1 MKEVTVIVTD
11 NNRVDLLRKTLT
23 SFMAMNT
30 YPIAGGM
37 HIHND
42 GRDTLFKS
50 IMRDYRFLE
59 AKWYFSGRT
68 IGYAAS
74 LDFLLSKVRT
84 EYVMNLES
92 DWLFHS
98 NPGFIER
105 SMMILEDNSDIH
117 QVWIRDESDHGHP
130 LGEEITISG
139 IRVKPVTHGYR
150 KAWNGYSLNPAL
162 RRMSDIRRM
171 FPNGLIEHRDE
182 IDQAKHSA
190 LFNYKAVSLVD
201 SSIRHIGYNRRSIN
215 FRP

>member
-1 MKEVTVIVTD
+1 MVKEVTVIVTD

-23 SFMAMNT
+23 SFLAMNT

-42 GRDTLFKS
+42 GKDKLFRAM
-50 IMRDYRFLE
+50 MRDFKD
-59 AKWYFSGRT
+59 AHWYFSGHT

-74 LDFLLSKVRT
+74 LDFLLSKVTT

-105 SMMILEDNSDIH
+105 SMMILENNPDIH
-117 QVWIRDESDHGHP
+117 QVWIRDEVDHGHP

-139 IRVKPVTHGYR
+139 IRVKPVIHGYR
-150 KAWNGYSLNPAL
+150 KAWNGYSWNPAL
-162 RRMSDIRRM
+162 RRMSDIKRM

-182 IDQAKHSA
+182 IDQARHSA
-190 LFNYKAVSLVD
+190 QFNYKAVSLVE

-215 FRP
+215 FRA

>member
-11 NNRVDLLRKTLT
+11 NNRVDLLRKTLV

-30 YPIAGGM
+30 YPVAGGI
-37 HIHND
+37 HVHND
-42 GRDTLFKS
+42 GKDTLFRKIRS
-50 IMRDYRFLE
+50 EFKDLN
-59 AKWYFSGRT
+59 WYFSGRT

-74 LDFLLSKVRT
+74 LDFLLSKVQT
-84 EYVMNLES
+84 EYVFNLES

-105 SMMILEDNSDIH
+105 SMVILEAHQDVH
-117 QVWIRDESDHGHP
+117 QVWLRDESDHGHP
-130 LGEEITISG
+130 LESEISLCG
-139 IRVKPVTHGYR
+139 IRVKPVTYGYR
-150 KAWNGYSLNPAL
+150 KHWNGWSLNPAL

-171 FPNGLIEHRDE
+171 FPNGLVEHRDE
-182 IDQAKHSA
+182 IEQAQHVAK
-190 LFNYKAVSLVD
+190 FNYRAVAMVD